1 MTVETI
7 RDIAENLQRARE
19 VLTVSDIEKEE
30 WQASPQTKLFT
41 LDLVSMH
48 SEALLSLAQMESG
61 NGAER
66 HRGQIQMLDRIISLL
81 IEKEGKDD

>member
-1 MTVETI
+1 METI

-30 WQASPQTKLFT
+30 WQLSPQTKLFT

-61 NGAER
+61 NSAER
-66 HRGQIQMLDRIISLL
+66 QRGQIQMLDRIISLL